1 MNQIINTYT
10 KVLKGSELIPFL
22 EIPKTWQKK
31 QVEVRVTLI
40 TPKKRKFV
48 YAGGS
53 LQKYAN
59 PALRKMEKK
68 GIELAL
74 TAKHES
80 NRR

>member
-1 MNQIINTYT
+1 MSHTINIYT

-31 QVEVRVTLI
+31 QVEVKVTLI
-40 TPKKRKFV
+40 SPKKKKFV

-59 PALRKMEKK
+59 PTLRKLEKK

-74 TAKHES
+74 KAKYES
-80 NRR
+80 N

>member
-1 MNQIINTYT
+1 MSQVKESYI
-10 KVLKGSELIPFL
+10 KVLKGSDLSSVLDLPKDWEL
-22 EIPKTWQKK
+22 K
-31 QVEVRVTLI
+31 QVEVKVTLI
-40 TPKKRKFV
+40 PSKKKKFK

-59 PALRKMEKK
+59 PKLNKLEKK

-74 TAKHES
+74 KEKYES